1 MKKIV
6 LFKNMLIAV
15 FTAAISLSPL
25 TSVAEESDTS
35 KLQSLL
41 KQMSSIKARF
51 VQHSFDGK
59 GGLLQTL
66 EGELMAKAPGK
77 FKWKTEPPYEQLMV
91 TNGETLWL
99 YDEDLE
105 QVTVQALDKR
115 VEATPALLLTG
126 ELDQINQAYE
136 VFAEQLQEEW
146 HFVLLP
152 KTPDALFDR
161 LRLEFDE
168 NKSLKRMII
177 KDEIGQKTILSF
189 SKVQHNL
196 NIANKDF
203 DFVPPEGVD
212 VISQGDMGLQ

>member
-1 MKKIV
+1 MKKKLLQITA
-6 LFKNMLIAV
+6 FAAAAMLSA
-15 FTAAISLSPL
+15 LSFSEPQ
-25 TSVAEESDTS
+25 SDTE
-35 KLQSLL
+35 KLQALL
-41 KQMSSIKARF
+41 KKMPSITANF

-66 EGELMAKAPGK
+66 EGELKAKVPGK
-77 FKWKTEPPYEQLMV
+77 FRWKTAPPYEQLMV

-105 QVTVQALDKR
+105 QVTVQPLDKR

-126 ELDQINQAYE
+126 ELEQINQAYD
-136 VFAEQLQEEW
+136 VFSEQLQKEM

-161 LRLEFDE
+161 LRLEFGE
-168 NKSLKRMII
+168 NQALRRMII

-189 SKVQHNL
+189 SQVVL
-196 NIANKDF
+196 NPKISDD
-203 DFVPPEGVD
+203 DFVFVVPEGID
-212 VISQGDMGLQ
+212 VITQGNMGMQ

>member
-1 MKKIV
+1 MNKIMMC
-6 LFKNMLIAV
+6 KSILISI
-15 FTAAISLSPL
+15 FTLVITTASFNIS
-25 TSVAEESDTS
+25 AEEHDAS

-41 KQMSSIKARF
+41 QQMSSIKARF

-77 FKWKTEPPYEQLMV
+77 FRWKTEPPYEQLMV

-105 QVTVQALDKR
+105 QVTVQPLDKR

-126 ELDQINQAYE
+126 ELEQINQAYE

-161 LRLEFDE
+161 LRLEFDD
-168 NKSLKRMII
+168 NQSLKRMII

-189 SKVQHNL
+189 SKVAHNMKL
-196 NIANKDF
+196 SDSSFN
-203 DFVPPEGVD
+203 FVPPEGVD
-212 VISQGDMGLQ
+212 IISQGDMGMQ